1 MREYNSL
8 TIMPPVRFTM
18 PVIHCLGLNHRTA
31 DIALRERVAFSEADV
46 RAALARLGCG
56 SNGSRPADIAEMV
69 ILSTCNRTE
78 IYATAPHEVFE
89 VLETFLAEVRGV
101 PREVLAVSL
110 YRYRDEEAVRHLFR
124 VAAGLDSLVLGEPQ
138 ILGQVTR
145 AWELARGQGT
155 VRVVLGRLF
164 QAAVHAGKRSR
175 TETAIS
181 HNPASVA
188 SMAVH
193 LAAQTV
199 TDLAA
204 ARVLVLGAGEMA
216 EQAVE
221 SLRVR
226 GVTQLRVMNR
236 TVSKAQALAS
246 HWQAEATTFEY
257 LVPSLAWADI
267 VITSTGAPHTLV
279 HRSQVKEA
287 LETRPDRPL
296 VFLDIALPRD
306 VDADVGELP
315 QVQLYDLDALEH
327 HLHDAL
333 AERQAA
339 VPKVEAI
346 LDEEVAAFMAYLR
359 TLEVAPLI
367 RDLRERA
374 EAIRQ
379 AELQKTLRKMPHL
392 SEEDHA
398 RLDALTRAIVNKL
411 LHSPTAELKT
421 AALGARGA
429 ETAAVA
435 RRLFGLHDDS
445 AAARQAKA
453 PQTVVKS

>member
-1 MREYNSL
+1 
-8 TIMPPVRFTM
+8 M

-31 DIALRERVAFSEADV
+31 DIALRERVAFSEGDIQ
-46 RAALARLGCG
+46 AALARLGCG
-56 SNGSRPADIAEMV
+56 TNGARPADIAEMV

-78 IYATAPHEVFE
+78 IYATAPSEAFE
-89 VLETFLAEVRGV
+89 ALEAFLAEVRGV
-101 PREVLAVSL
+101 PRDALDTGL
-110 YRYRDEEAVRHLFR
+110 YRYRDEDAVRHLFR

-155 VRVVLGRLF
+155 VRVVLGKLF

-175 TETAIS
+175 TETTIG

-193 LAAQTV
+193 LVAQTV
-199 TDLAA
+199 TNLAG

-221 SLRVR
+221 ALRMR
-226 GVTQLRVMNR
+226 GATRLRVMNR
-236 TVSKAQALAS
+236 TTSKAQALATR
-246 HWQAEATTFEY
+246 WQAEATTFEY

-267 VITSTGAPHTLV
+267 VIASTSAPHTLV
-279 HRSQVKEA
+279 HRVQVKEA
-287 LETRPDRPL
+287 LEARPERPL

-327 HLHDAL
+327 RLHDAL
-333 AERQAA
+333 AERRAA
-339 VPKVEAI
+339 IPQVEAI
-346 LDEEVAAFMAYLR
+346 LDEEVMAFMAYLR

-367 RDLRERA
+367 RDLRARA

-379 AELQKTLRKMPHL
+379 AELEKTLRKMPHL
-392 SEEDHA
+392 SESDLA
-398 RLDALTRAIVNKL
+398 RLDALTKAIVNKL
-411 LHSPTAELKT
+411 LHAPTIELKA
-421 AALGARGA
+421 AALDAHGA

-435 RRLFGLHDDS
+435 RRLFALRGNEEEAES
-445 AAARQAKA
+445 
-453 PQTVVKS
+453 

>member
-1 MREYNSL
+1 
-8 TIMPPVRFTM
+8 V
-18 PVIHCLGLNHRTA
+18 PVIHCIGLNHRTA
-31 DIALRERVAFSEADV
+31 DVALRERLAFSEEDV

-56 SNGSRPADIAEMV
+56 TNGSRPTDIAEMV

-78 IYATAPHEVFE
+78 IYAVAPYEAFPA
-89 VLETFLAEVRGV
+89 LEGFLADVKGV
-101 PREVLAVSL
+101 PYDAFASAL
-110 YRYRDEEAVRHLFR
+110 YRYRDQEAVRHLFR
-124 VAAGLDSLVLGEPQ
+124 VASGLDSLVLGEPQ

-155 VRVVLGRLF
+155 VRAVLGRLF
-164 QAAVHAGKRSR
+164 QAAVHTGKRAR

-199 TDLAA
+199 RDLAA
-204 ARVLVLGAGEMA
+204 TRVLVLGAGEMA

-221 SLRVR
+221 ALRVR
-226 GVTQLRVMNR
+226 GVQAIRVMNR
-236 TVSKAQALAS
+236 TLSKAEALAS
-246 HWQAEATTFEY
+246 RWHGEATTFEH

-267 VITSTGAPHTLV
+267 VIASTGAPHTLV
-279 HRSQVKEA
+279 HRRHVQEA
-287 LETRPDRPL
+287 MQTRPERPL
-296 VFLDIALPRD
+296 IFFDIALPRD
-306 VDADVGELP
+306 VDADVDAIP
-315 QVQLYDLDALEH
+315 HVQRYDLDALEH

-333 AERQAA
+333 ASRRAA
-339 VPKVEAI
+339 VPQVEAI
-346 LDEEVAAFMAYLR
+346 IAEEVEAFMAYLR

-367 RDLRERA
+367 RELRAQA

-379 AELQKTLRKMPHL
+379 AELEKTLRKMPHL
-392 SEEDHA
+392 SAEDHA

-411 LHSPTAELKT
+411 LHAPTVELKE
-421 AALGARGA
+421 AAQGPRAA

-435 RRLFGLHDDS
+435 RRLFGI
-445 AAARQAKA
+445 ARR
-453 PQTVVKS
+453 